1 LRPRLHPAAGRGAD
15 LRHGVRRDQ
24 PDRGPFLRH
33 AGSPRVATGVGNMGE
48 RRFRGEVA
56 IVTGA
61 AHGIG
66 RAIAVELAREG
77 ASVWACDV
85 LERELAETRRAVGER
100 AEGPCRVAVVDV
112 TDAARVSAFVEEL
125 VKAEGR
131 VDVVVN

>member
-1 LRPRLHPAAGRGAD
+1 
-15 LRHGVRRDQ
+15 
-24 PDRGPFLRH
+24 
-33 AGSPRVATGVGNMGE
+33 MGE

-85 LERELAETRRAVGER
+85 LERELGETRRAVGSAPTPR
-100 AEGPCRVAVVDV
+100 AGSRWW
-112 TDAARVSAFVEEL
+112 T
-125 VKAEGR
+125 
-131 VDVVVN
+131 